1 MGRVRRDSI
10 PRRAMSDTES
20 FEATCDEIAQLAEL
34 IDQQEEPIQEDRPCD
49 CDFCWLESAGL

>member
-1 MGRVRRDSI
+1 
-10 PRRAMSDTES
+10 MSDTES

-49 CDFCWLESAGL
+49 CDLYWLESAGL